1 MNRQAFS
8 DFCFRQLVELFTE
21 SQQNL
26 HNDRKK
32 HHIEGLLHAGVLMNV
47 FTNGQAQLMME
58 QAHVEVFGETIEER
72 QQNKTALKQAIA
84 DGNDDFIDI
93 PAFIRQGGHSRSE

>member
-8 DFCFRQLVELFTE
+8 DFCFQELLDLFKA
-21 SQQNL
+21 SQQNQR
-26 HNDRKK
+26 NERKK
-32 HHIEGLLHAGVLMNV
+32 HHIEGLLHAGVLMDV
-47 FTNGQAQLMME
+47 FTKGQAQLMME

-84 DGNDDFIDI
+84 EGNDDYINI
-93 PAFIRQGGHSRSE
+93 PAFIRQGGANRN

>member
-1 MNRQAFS
+1 MNKQNFF
-8 DFCFRQLVELFTE
+8 DFCFRQLVELFKE

-26 HNDRKK
+26 QNDPKK
-32 HHIEGLLHAGVLMNV
+32 HHIEGLLHAGVLMNA
-47 FTNGQAQLMME
+47 FTSGQARLMME

-93 PAFIRQGGHSRSE
+93 PAFIRKGGQS